1 MNATSAIATSAAQ
14 AGPLPAGWDIPA
26 VALGLVGLSSFC
38 LLISSPSRD
47 VDAAAGGLRCHW
59 AGHGRPL
66 ALQLLVGLLGRL
78 CDGAGWSV
86 GRALG
91 WAALGCLAALVQSV
105 ALTDTAFFRSDTA
118 HVVATRGDAQ
128 ALARLAVHK
137 ADQHFTYFFSGGY
150 ENSILMSSPA
160 SGWAQQKR

>member
-1 MNATSAIATSAAQ
+1 M
-14 AGPLPAGWDIPA
+14 
-26 VALGLVGLSSFC
+26 
-38 LLISSPSRD
+38 
-47 VDAAAGGLRCHW
+47 
-59 AGHGRPL
+59 
-66 ALQLLVGLLGRL
+66 GLLGRL

-160 SGWAQQKR
+160 SGGAQQKR